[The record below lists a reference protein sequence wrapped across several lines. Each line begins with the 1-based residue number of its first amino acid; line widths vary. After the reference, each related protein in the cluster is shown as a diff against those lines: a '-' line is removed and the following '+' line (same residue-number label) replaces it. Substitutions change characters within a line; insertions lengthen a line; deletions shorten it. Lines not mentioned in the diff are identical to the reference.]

1 MKIMGEKPWRRRSFT
16 PEFKAE
22 IVELWQC
29 GSGQSGVGSGS
40 PASDGPL
47 LCLQQT
53 KILHRAATTRRP
65 RHGYERSA
73 SADLAGLP
81 AVGATPACGQQGRL
95 KASA

>member
-1 MKIMGEKPWRRRSFT
+1 MKIMGEKPRRRRSFT

-29 GSGQSGVGSGS
+29 GSGRSGVGSGS

-53 KILHRAATTRRP
+53 QDPPSRCYDQAAAAWLRDISERRP
-65 RHGYERSA
+65 GRPA
-73 SADLAGLP
+73 SSRGHPGVRP
-81 AVGATPACGQQGRL
+81 ARV
-95 KASA
+95 S